1 MGSMFKNREMRIALF
16 LSLAGHL
23 LFLGMP
29 GGARQDL
36 KIERDDKE
44 LEIAYV
50 KIKEP
55 TLLPRI
61 DNMGEEKKLKEI
73 KEKPKSPAEPEPVPE
88 TVAMEKEPSSR
99 EKIDAL
105 DLAQEAM
112 LRYQD
117 MVKQRIEEAR
127 RYPSWAKRQGQEG
140 IVYLDFIVLAN
151 GLSRDIEIISS
162 SGSGILDKEAVATI
176 QRAGP
181 FPPIPQGIKRNSTR
195 MQVAIVFALD

>member
-1 MGSMFKNREMRIALF
+1 MFKNREMRIALF

-36 KIERDDKE
+36 KIEKDNKA
-44 LEIAYV
+44 LEIVYV

-55 TLLPRI
+55 ALLPRI
-61 DNMGEEKKLKEI
+61 DNMGEEKKLKEAKARPNSLEPI
-73 KEKPKSPAEPEPVPE
+73 AEAIA
-88 TVAMEKEPSSR
+88 TEKELSSR

-112 LRYQD
+112 FRYQD
-117 MVKQRIEEAR
+117 MIKQRIEEAR
-127 RYPSWAKRQGQEG
+127 RYPSWAKRQGREG
-140 IVYLDFIVLAN
+140 VVYLNFIVLAN
-151 GLSRDIEIISS
+151 GLSRDVEIVSS
-162 SGSGILDKEAVATI
+162 SGSGLLDKEAVATI

-181 FPPIPQGIKRNSTR
+181 FPPIPQGIKQNSTR